1 MAEKE
6 SEEYRNFLGSL
17 TKAGFF
23 HGELQGSAKWTE
35 REAEA
40 FKGWKS
46 ARSSE

>member
-6 SEEYRNFLGSL
+6 TEEYRTFLGSL

-40 FKGWKS
+40 FRGWKS